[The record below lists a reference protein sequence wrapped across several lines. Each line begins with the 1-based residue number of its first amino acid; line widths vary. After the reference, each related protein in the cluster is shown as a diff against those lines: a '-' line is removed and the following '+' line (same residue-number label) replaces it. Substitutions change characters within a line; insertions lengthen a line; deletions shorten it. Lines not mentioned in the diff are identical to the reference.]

1 MNLLITF
8 HPLLKWKQ
16 GTSFEE
22 ESTDAEF
29 KHIGYK
35 KIALQQYRKGKE
47 NTSMRV
53 KFTFHLSNKH
63 LWYYPKSCLQLNIH
77 KHIM

>member
-1 MNLLITF
+1 MQPPRDCGTNLMNLLITF

-22 ESTDAEF
+22 EGTDAEF

-35 KIALQQYRKGKE
+35 KIAL
-47 NTSMRV
+47 
-53 KFTFHLSNKH
+53 
-63 LWYYPKSCLQLNIH
+63 
-77 KHIM
+77 

>member
-1 MNLLITF
+1 MALRQTWIKLTALKQKAEKTCAYGSKSGLMQPPRDCGTNLMNLLITF

-35 KIALQQYRKGKE
+35 KIAL
-47 NTSMRV
+47 
-53 KFTFHLSNKH
+53 
-63 LWYYPKSCLQLNIH
+63 
-77 KHIM
+77 